1 MLLKLESSINKV
13 IDMIG
18 NLNAVVMVLLMLN
31 VCYDVIMRY
40 FFNDSKVAFQELE
53 WHLFSFVLLIGIA
66 YTLKE
71 DAHVR
76 VDIFYERFS
85 LKTKSIINIIGSVVF
100 IIPFSLL
107 LIYGGYEFAYDSYTM
122 GEISGNPGGLT
133 QRWIVKSFIAI
144 SFILVI
150 LATIG
155 FIIRN
160 INVFL
165 NIEKPTEYH
174 VENNVL

>member
-1 MLLKLESSINKV
+1 MFLKLENSINKTV
-13 IDMIG
+13 DKIG
-18 NLNAVVMVLLMLN
+18 NLNAIVMVLMMLN

-53 WHLFSFVLLIGIA
+53 WHLFSFIILIGLA

-76 VDIFYERFS
+76 VDIFYERFQP
-85 LKTKSIINIIGSVVF
+85 KSKAIINVIGSVLF

-144 SFILVI
+144 RFILLI

-165 NIEKPTEYH
+165 NVEKPTEYH
-174 VENNVL
+174 VEDNVL